1 MEDDISFNTVG
12 NSDVIREFVYK
23 NSEQILNILPISK
36 KLECWRASIVRRS
49 ACSYIRENVSVHF
62 RKLIERY
69 IDIMFGFH

>member
-1 MEDDISFNTVG
+1 MLYG

-49 ACSYIRENVSVHF
+49 ACSYIRENVWF
-62 RKLIERY
+62 ILEN
-69 IDIMFGFH
+69 